1 MFASR
6 IGRRLLKNQKFLDK
20 LAQSLDDAEVT
31 DYSETI
37 EENWGQGKDQD
48 DLKGYT
54 FQRIQKNI

>member
-54 FQRIQKNI
+54 Y